1 MLLHLFVDLTSSL
14 DANKLGEQGEYL
26 IGLRPDPLSESFM
39 ITSRDRVLAALRHE
53 EPDRVPIDLGSHASS
68 TIAVLAYMKLRAH
81 LNVAQDELPKMYN
94 TWGQY
99 CDVQEEVLDSLSCD
113 IVPLHRA
120 ISSFSIFNDGD
131 WKEWTL
137 VDGSKCL
144 VPAEFTP
151 QQNKDGD
158 WEWYEGDNMIA
169 RMPGEG
175 KHGFTL
181 FWAPMEGEPTKE
193 KIDALFAS
201 ENNNFISRIKTS
213 DREVKYLQ
221 AEAKRLR
228 ESGNERAVLFQHGG
242 TILENAQGIFGW
254 DEIFVRCISDPD
266 LVHYF
271 LGGLTELHLET
282 LKRTLDAAGD
292 VVDVIQFG
300 DDLGMQ
306 GAPLLDPEMYREIF
320 LPYHKRLFTFVR
332 ENYPHIHVMLHCD
345 GAVYELLPDMIEAGM
360 QVFNPLQTDCAGMD
374 PARIKREFG
383 DQITFWGGGCDT
395 HATLVYGTPDQICE
409 DVRRR
414 MQILAPGGG
423 FVFNQIHNVLGDI
436 PPRNVLAMIGA
447 AQEFGSYPIAME
459 APLAELESKYSDY
472 WSEPFKALKA
482 EAVH

>member
-1 MLLHLFVDLTSSL
+1 MLLHLVADLTSIDL
-14 DANKLGEQGEYL
+14 ANKLGGRAELLFRLWSE
-26 IGLRPDPLSESFM
+26 RPRSRFM

-68 TIAVLAYMKLRAH
+68 TIAVLAYMKLRAK
-81 LNVAQDELPKMYN
+81 LELDQEELPKMYN

-99 CDVQEEVLDSLSCD
+99 CDVQDEILDFLGCD
-113 IVPLHRA
+113 VVPLHRA
-120 ISSFSIFNDGD
+120 ISSFSIYNDGQ

-144 VPAEFTP
+144 VPVEFTP
-151 QQNKDGD
+151 KQNKDGD
-158 WEWYEGDNMIA
+158 WEWYEDGKMIA
-169 RMPGEG
+169 RMPSEG

-181 FWAPMEGEPTKE
+181 FWSPMQGEPTKE
-193 KIDALFAS
+193 KIDKLLES
-201 ENNNFISRIKTS
+201 DNNNFISRIKTS
-213 DREVKYLQ
+213 DREIKYLQ
-221 AEAKRLR
+221 AEAQRIR
-228 ESGNERAVLFQHGG
+228 ASGYNRAVLFQHGG

-254 DEIFVRCISDPD
+254 DEIFVRCISDAE

-271 LGGLTELHLET
+271 LEALTELHLDT

-320 LPYHKRLFTFVR
+320 LPYHKRMFTFVR
-332 ENYPHIHVMLHCD
+332 ENYPQVHVMLHCD

-360 QVFNPLQTDCAGMD
+360 QIFNPLQTDCAGMD

-383 DQITFWGGGCDT
+383 DKITFWGGGCDT
-395 HATLVYGTPDQICE
+395 HATLVFGTPEQIRE

-414 MQILAPGGG
+414 MQVLAPGGG

-436 PPRNVLAMIGA
+436 PAEKVLAMIEA
-447 AQEFGSYPIAME
+447 AHEFGRYPIAME
-459 APLAELESKYSDY
+459 APLDELEAKYADY
-472 WSEPFKALKA
+472 WTEPYKALKA